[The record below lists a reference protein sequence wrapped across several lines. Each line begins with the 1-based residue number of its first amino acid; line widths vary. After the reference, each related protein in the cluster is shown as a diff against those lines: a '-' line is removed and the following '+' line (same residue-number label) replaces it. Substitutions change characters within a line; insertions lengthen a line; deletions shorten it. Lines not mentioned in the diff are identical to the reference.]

1 MGNPKV
7 DKDIVIDKLMEVFR
21 SVGYDGASLADLAA
35 ATGLKKASLYHRFP
49 EGKEAMAHAV
59 LDHVADWNEKEV
71 VAILM
76 SSKPAEK
83 RLNTVLDSINDLYNG
98 GRLACIL
105 RALSHGTAADLF
117 RNEIAAIF
125 QNWVVAFA
133 HLAADFGH
141 EPEMAKRLAES
152 TLIRIQGSLIL
163 AQTLQQPNLFKN
175 ALNDIKSDFLKP
187 SGNK

>member
-7 DKDIVIDKLMEVFR
+7 ERDVVIDKLMEVFR

-59 LDHVADWNEKEV
+59 LKHVADWNESEIV
-71 VAILM
+71 QILR
-76 SSKPAEK
+76 SSEPAEA
-83 RLNTVLDSINDLYNG
+83 RLISVLNSINVLYDG

-105 RALSHGTAADLF
+105 RALSHGTAAGLF
-117 RNEIAAIF
+117 RNEIAVIF

-133 HLAADFGH
+133 HLATDFGH
-141 EPEMAKRLAES
+141 EPEISGRLAES

-163 AQTLQQPNLFKN
+163 AQTLQQPNLFQS

-187 SGNK
+187 SGKQ